1 MTFNN
6 EPYKNIK
13 GSPIVSWIDGSYFE
27 NRLDAEYYRPEYIL
41 SEKKLIQSGFQT
53 KDLDSLTEKIHDGPG
68 GWSLNISEYKETG
81 IPLIRIVDFRNNLDV
96 SKMVYISEEKHKE
109 LERYEVIPGDVLITA
124 AGSIGES
131 LVVPKRIKKASFRD
145 LIRARVTDQISSY
158 YLVSF
163 LNSKYGRTIT
173 RRLAH
178 GAVQLHLKLYDAR
191 TLQIPI
197 PELKVQEFIGAK
209 MRLAE
214 KCREEARM
222 MFTLGE
228 QDLNRYLNLPQLNMN
243 ENPVGWQVDP
253 ISDLLFG
260 RLTAQNYLP
269 VYTQATSSLRER
281 GDCLSLGCLIKN
293 KGRDISGGATPKGA
307 EYPIKGVPFLR
318 VQNVLRNF
326 IDLNDIVF
334 IDEKTNASMKRSQVK
349 PYDVILTITGYPGN
363 AACVTPDLL
372 PLNMNQHSV
381 RFSLIDKVDPFYIA
395 AFINS
400 EYGIAQVNQRAAG
413 ATRDALD
420 YPSVKSI
427 LIPIIDLD
435 SQKKIGTYFRQSA
448 YLRRKAQDL
457 IEQAKIEVENLVDG
471 SLNTRDI
478 LAGNVKPPSWE
489 EIEFNKV

>member
-197 PELKVQEFIGAK
+197 PELKVQE
-209 MRLAE
+209 
-214 KCREEARM
+214 
-222 MFTLGE
+222 
-228 QDLNRYLNLPQLNMN
+228 
-243 ENPVGWQVDP
+243 
-253 ISDLLFG
+253 
-260 RLTAQNYLP
+260 
-269 VYTQATSSLRER
+269 
-281 GDCLSLGCLIKN
+281 LIKN